1 MGRLD
6 NAMRRAAEEQAA
18 KAKPAAIDALDHAGD
33 EFPDEEPSVARNFGP
48 LGLTSTAAST
58 PVVTETT
65 RTDIETDP
73 IGSAVDVVPTVSEVA
88 VHLPALPKK
97 PSLLSHVDSRLA
109 TKVVVDDMMV
119 PAAREQ
125 YRKLAAA
132 MHQAQ
137 RANGFK
143 VMMVAS
149 ALAGEGKTLTAAN
162 LALTLS
168 ESYRRNVLVIDG
180 DLRRPSMHTV
190 FKVSG
195 SPGLSEGL
203 ISREETS
210 LPLHRIGERLTLLPA
225 GRPTSDPI
233 SALTADRAR
242 RLIDEARE
250 VFDWIII
257 DTPPIGLL
265 TDASLVSSLADGV
278 ILVVKAGSTPYD
290 MVARAIDALGRERV
304 MGVVLNRATES
315 DHKSSYDYYQYYGPT
330 TLPAVRD

>member
-6 NAMRRAAEEQAA
+6 NAMRRAAEEQTA
-18 KAKPAAIDALDHAGD
+18 KAKPSAIDALEQPGAEFPDEQPSAVRPVGTLGLTSPAVPAPAPAVREPADAAIDA
-33 EFPDEEPSVARNFGP
+33 
-48 LGLTSTAAST
+48 GLA
-58 PVVTETT
+58 VT
-65 RTDIETDP
+65 
-73 IGSAVDVVPTVSEVA
+73 EVA
-88 VHLPALPKK
+88 VHLPAAPKK
-97 PSLLSHVDSRLA
+97 SSLLSHVDARLA
-109 TKVVVDDMMV
+109 TKVVIDDTML
-119 PAAREQ
+119 PGAREQ

-149 ALAGEGKTLTAAN
+149 AMASEGKTLTAAN

-195 SPGLSEGL
+195 APGLSEGL

-233 SALTADRAR
+233 SALTADRMR

-278 ILVVKAGSTPYD
+278 ILVIKAGATPYE
-290 MVARAIDALGRERV
+290 MVTRAVEELGRERL

-315 DHKSSYDYYQYYGPT
+315 EHKSNYDYYNYYGPS
-330 TLPAVRD
+330 TLPAVRE

>member
-6 NAMRRAAEEQAA
+6 NAMRRAAEDQAIKGKSA
-18 KAKPAAIDALDHAGD
+18 TMDAVDPGIAS
-33 EFPDEEPSVARNFGP
+33 EFPDEQP
-48 LGLTSTAAST
+48 LADVEQPETAAAKYVSISPSPLD
-58 PVVTETT
+58 PVDSP
-65 RTDIETDP
+65 RL
-73 IGSAVDVVPTVSEVA
+73 SVPAEVSEVS
-88 VHLPALPKK
+88 VHLPAEKK
-97 PSLLSHVDSRLA
+97 SSLLSHVDSRLA
-109 TKVVVDDMMV
+109 TKTVIDDTML

-190 FKVSG
+190 FQVAG
-195 SPGLSEGL
+195 APGLSEGL
-203 ISREETS
+203 TSREETS

-233 SALTADRAR
+233 SALTAERAR

-290 MVARAIDALGRERV
+290 MVTRAVDALGRERL
-304 MGVVLNRATES
+304 MGVVLNRATEREHRS
-315 DHKSSYDYYQYYGPT
+315 NYDYYKYYGPT
-330 TLPAVRD
+330 TLPAVRG

>member
-6 NAMRRAAEEQAA
+6 NAMRRAAEEAA
-18 KAKPAAIDALDHAGD
+18 KAKSGTFDTVEPELLDL
-33 EFPDEEPSVARNFGP
+33 PEEKPTV
-48 LGLTSTAAST
+48 
-58 PVVTETT
+58 TT
-65 RTDIETDP
+65 RTFGP
-73 IGSAVDVVPTVSEVA
+73 ISITPHAPAPKSAITESAPVNAVEPQSPAPPAQSPEVS
-88 VHLPALPKK
+88 VHLPAQPKT
-97 PSLLSHVDSRLA
+97 SLLAHVDTRLA
-109 TKVVVDDMMV
+109 TKVVVDDTMM

-149 ALAGEGKTLTAAN
+149 ALASEGKTLTAAN
-162 LALTLS
+162 LSLTLS

-190 FKVSG
+190 FQVSG
-195 SPGLSEGL
+195 APGLSEGL

-210 LPLHRIGERLTLLPA
+210 LPLHRLGPRLTLLPA

-233 SALTADRAR
+233 SALTADRMR

-278 ILVVKAGSTPYD
+278 ILVVKAGSTPIE
-290 MVARAIDALGRERV
+290 MVTRAVDALGRERL
-304 MGVVLNRATES
+304 MGVVLNRATEHEHRS
-315 DHKSSYDYYQYYGPT
+315 NYDYYKYYGPT
-330 TLPAVRD
+330 STLPAVRG

>member
-18 KAKPAAIDALDHAGD
+18 KANSATIDAVEQVDA
-33 EFPDEEPSVARNFGP
+33 EFPDEQPQAARASGP
-48 LGLTSTAAST
+48 LGLTT
-58 PVVTETT
+58 PVAGQT
-65 RTDIETDP
+65 P
-73 IGSAVDVVPTVSEVA
+73 PAAPSAVEVVPVVSEVA
-88 VHLPALPKK
+88 IHLPASPKK
-97 PSLLSHVDSRLA
+97 SSLLSHVDARLA
-109 TKVVVDDMMV
+109 TKVVVDEMMV

-143 VMMVAS
+143 VMMIAS

-242 RLIDEARE
+242 RLVDEARE

-278 ILVVKAGSTPYD
+278 ILVVKAGSTPFD
-290 MVARAIDALGRERV
+290 MVNRAIDALGRERL

-315 DHKSSYDYYQYYGPT
+315 EHKSTYDYYQYYGPT
-330 TLPAVRD
+330 TLPAVRE

>member
-6 NAMRRAAEEQAA
+6 NATRRAAEEQTA
-18 KAKPAAIDALDHAGD
+18 KVKSATLDAIEPEVLDQ
-33 EFPDEEPSVARNFGP
+33 FPEEQPSVGDKTFGP
-48 LGLTSTAAST
+48 LGLNTPATPTKSSAPETKVPARAASAA
-58 PVVTETT
+58 PAE
-65 RTDIETDP
+65 DASGE
-73 IGSAVDVVPTVSEVA
+73 VS
-88 VHLPALPKK
+88 VHLPAVEKK
-97 PSLLSHVDSRLA
+97 VSLLAHVDTRLA
-109 TKVVVDDMMV
+109 TKVVVDDTMM

-143 VMMVAS
+143 VMMIAS

-162 LALTLS
+162 LSLTLS

-190 FKVSG
+190 FQVSG
-195 SPGLSEGL
+195 APGLSEGL

-210 LPLHRIGERLTLLPA
+210 LPLHRLGPRLTLLPA

-233 SALTADRAR
+233 SALTADRMR

-265 TDASLVSSLADGV
+265 TDATLVSSLADGV
-278 ILVVKAGSTPYD
+278 ILVVKAGSTPYEN
-290 MVARAIDALGRERV
+290 VTRAVEALGRDRL
-304 MGVVLNRATES
+304 MGVVLNRATEREHRS
-315 DHKSSYDYYQYYGPT
+315 NYDYYKYYGPAT